1 MRDRGA
7 TRGGD
12 LGRVRSRDGGV
23 TTRRHRVL
31 VASSDVLASVSET
44 LRDRLTAGLSTLGP
58 PAPVAE
64 LHDLASLPTS
74 TPPRATLFLYD
85 VVGGTDV
92 AQPAEDDASSSAAP
106 CEFASSRLGLCLH
119 YMVTAWGGDRPT
131 EQQILGRVLQVMY
144 DDAVIDG
151 TELAG
156 ALAGTPTELRVSLA
170 PMQLEDRARVWWA
183 IGQPYR
189 LSVNYEVR
197 VVDIDAETAAD
208 ADPVL
213 SRRVR
218 AGLTS

>member
-1 MRDRGA
+1 MA
-7 TRGGD
+7 
-12 LGRVRSRDGGV
+12 RDGGV

-74 TPPRATLFLYD
+74 APPRATLFLYD
-85 VVGGTDV
+85 VVEEPTSRNRPKTSELVGGTV
-92 AQPAEDDASSSAAP
+92 RVRKQP
-106 CEFASSRLGLCLH
+106 LGLRLH

-151 TELAG
+151 TELVG
-156 ALAGTPTELRVSLA
+156 ALAGTPVELRVSLA

-197 VVDIDAETAAD
+197 VVDIDPDTTTD

-218 AGLTS
+218 TGLKS